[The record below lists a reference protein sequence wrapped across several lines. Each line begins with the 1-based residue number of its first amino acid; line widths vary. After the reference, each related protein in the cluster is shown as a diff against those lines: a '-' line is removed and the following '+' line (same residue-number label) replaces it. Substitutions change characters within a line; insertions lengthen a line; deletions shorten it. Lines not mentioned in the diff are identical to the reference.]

1 MHNQYCRRVAL
12 EDHTSSL
19 PDDILLHILSLLRLR
34 EAVATS
40 FLSRR
45 WRYLWTSIPKLNFEL
60 EEIFPQLD
68 REAYIKMVN
77 QVLKLYKGSNLHEF
91 SIHYPLLENSSCHID
106 LWVAFAI
113 ATGVSRLELNF
124 SFDAFWKNEIIPR
137 RYGDESKGKTYYL
150 LQLDRISSVLVSP
163 LIAKNRLKSFK
174 EIILNCV
181 HTTDSSFETILSA
194 CSSLERLVLFNCQK
208 LINAKHTGQ
217 NLKLKF
223 LEIFIC
229 RDLENMEIFA
239 PDLIAFKYNGPKIN
253 ISLQG
258 AQQLVNVCAI
268 SFCEVFEYPC
278 TSYLGLPYPERKDF
292 VFGQFAI
299 YLSQLEHLMMDVSS
313 FEVSKTYLNM
323 LLFSLK
329 LSHLLLGW

>member
-1 MHNQYCRRVAL
+1 
-12 EDHTSSL
+12 
-19 PDDILLHILSLLRLR
+19 
-34 EAVATS
+34 
-40 FLSRR
+40 
-45 WRYLWTSIPKLNFEL
+45 
-60 EEIFPQLD
+60 
-68 REAYIKMVN
+68 MVN

-194 CSSLERLVLFNCQK
+194 CSSLERL
-208 LINAKHTGQ
+208 
-217 NLKLKF
+217 
-223 LEIFIC
+223 
-229 RDLENMEIFA
+229 
-239 PDLIAFKYNGPKIN
+239 YNGPKIN

-258 AQQLVNVCAI
+258 AQQLVN
-268 SFCEVFEYPC
+268 
-278 TSYLGLPYPERKDF
+278 
-292 VFGQFAI
+292 FAI

-313 FEVSKTYLNM
+313 FEGTRLINEVPHFCKLKQLSLRYFGVHPTSLCYNTATSFLKASPLLHRLELHVSFVCELQLLPKLYPTERRARGKTIPMSPHKNLKEFLLSGFEDDEANM
-323 LLFSLK
+323 EFMMFIFDRAICHGTGLCQRLPPKAQLK
-329 LSHLLLGW
+329 FLDN